1 MKRCTSCKR
10 QLHDRMRF
18 CPFDGGALIDED
30 PLIGTLLDG
39 RYRLEEKLGEAE
51 IVKEYKAADTR
62 LGREVAVKL
71 FRLDP
76 NFDQEAFNRLS
87 KKLSATSSF
96 YHPNLISIFDYGV
109 VEDSLTAYLVFEF
122 IEGISLK
129 EKIKRGRLTYDEALI
144 VIEQVCSAL
153 ESLHTKGVIHG
164 NLNSEDIRLYGDNVK
179 QLELQL
185 VNIDSLSELKEN
197 SGRVR
202 LTRTSGAEDYMS
214 PERIQD
220 EGINARAD
228 VYSLG
233 VILYEMLSGRLPFE
247 ASTQLESFQKRL
259 DGRPNSLRSARPDIL
274 KPVEDVVLRA
284 LSRRPQQRQ
293 SSAAQLQKE
302 LQEAIG
308 RKAADESS
316 PQVVA
321 PKGRVKEK
329 PVYLDENVQFT
340 VYRPNRV
347 RPQEWYTM
355 LAFAHL
361 SERPPDAPAAFDPVE
376 EVRKQAVQ
384 ILGDEARDYRTIA
397 ADSRLAVPREG
408 ELVMVPDMPGVE
420 FNPPFSTFLWQEPV
434 HRQEFRLR
442 ASAAANGQAVWGR
455 LSVYLG
461 SILLAE
467 VGLSIRV
474 DSNYDPKSKTAPQ
487 DVAQARAF
495 RRIFASYSHKDVSI
509 VEQFERIARASGDDF
524 IRDWTHLRAGEVWN
538 DRLKEMINAAT
549 IFQLFWS
556 SNSMMSSFVR
566 QEWEYALSLNRA
578 NFIRPVYWEEP
589 FPELREQGLPP
600 ASLKRLQFHRL
611 INGAGSHPQ
620 ITPDEADTERIAPR
634 PATEHSVCGSCGK
647 SKPAATRFCP
657 YCGARGSQ
665 TITSQPQAAQ
675 PNKPMVDTG
684 IDFPADAPAMRAPQP
699 PPTYSTAPD
708 YGQQD
713 YAQSYPQGH
722 QQSHTGDMPYGAQP
736 PEPAQSRGRH
746 LQLYRHSDRVYNSWL
761 TRLPIYHLCA

>member
-1 MKRCTSCKR
+1 
-10 QLHDRMRF
+10 MRF

-30 PLIGTLLDG
+30 PFIGTTLDG
-39 RYRLEEKLGEAE
+39 RYRLEEKIGESE

-71 FRLDP
+71 FQLDP

-87 KKLSATSSF
+87 KKLSAISSF
-96 YHPNLISIFDYGV
+96 YHPNLISIFDFGV
-109 VEDSLTAYLVFEF
+109 IDDSLTAYLVFEF

-129 EKIKRGRLTYDEALI
+129 EKINRDLPSYDEALV
-144 VIEQVCSAL
+144 VIEQVSSAL
-153 ESLHTKGVIHG
+153 ESLHAKKIIHG

-185 VNIDSLSELKEN
+185 VDIDSLSELKEN

-202 LTRTSGAEDYMS
+202 LTRTHGAEDYMS

-220 EGINARAD
+220 EGLDARAD

-284 LSRRPQQRQ
+284 LARRPEQRQ
-293 SSAAQLQKE
+293 ASAARLLKE
-302 LQEAIG
+302 FGEAIR
-308 RKAADESS
+308 RKPADERSLKIT
-316 PQVVA
+316 PA
-321 PKGRVKEK
+321 TGRGKEK
-329 PVYLDENVQFT
+329 PIYLDENVQFT

-361 SERPPDAPAAFDPVE
+361 SERPPDAPAGFDPVE
-376 EVRKQAVQ
+376 EVRKQAGQ
-384 ILGDEARDYRTIA
+384 ILGEAARDYRTIA

-408 ELVMVPDMPGVE
+408 ELTMVPQMPGVE
-420 FNPPFSTFLWQEPV
+420 FNPPFSSFVWQEPI
-434 HRQEFRLR
+434 HRQEFRMR
-442 ASAAANGQAVWGR
+442 ASATTNGQVIWGR

-474 DSNYDPKSKTAPQ
+474 DSNYDPRSKTVPQ

-495 RRIFASYSHKDVSI
+495 RRIFASYSHRDASI

-538 DRLKEMINAAT
+538 DRLKEMIDAAT

-556 SNSMMSSFVR
+556 SNSMTSSFVR

-578 NFIRPVYWEEP
+578 NFIRPIYWEEP
-589 FPELREQGLPP
+589 LPEMRAQGLPP
-600 ASLKRLQFHRL
+600 AALKRLQFHRL
-611 INGAGSHPQ
+611 IHGAGSHPLVA
-620 ITPDEADTERIAPR
+620 PDEADTDRMEPR
-634 PATEHSVCGSCGK
+634 PATEQGVCGSCGR

-657 YCGARGSQ
+657 YCGARDSQ
-665 TITSQPQAAQ
+665 TITSQPQPAQ
-675 PNKPMVDTG
+675 PNNPKVGAGSPVT
-684 IDFPADAPAMRAPQP
+684 ADSPAMYPTPA
-699 PPTYSTAPD
+699 PPTYSPPPG
-708 YGQQD
+708 YGQQPSQQG
-713 YAQSYPQGH
+713 YQQSYP
-722 QQSHTGDMPYGAQP
+722 GDMTYGAP
-736 PEPAQSRGRH
+736 PPPTEGR
-746 LQLYRHSDRVYNSWL
+746 SGISN
-761 TRLPIYHLCA
+761 PIAIAIAFIILGILFYLFIKFVF